1 MVYTTWKIRLMDP
14 LGEYIK
20 SVKICLDIEGF
31 DIEDPCI
38 LNHPYDL
45 LEELE
50 ELSESYSLDYQVV
63 ACPNTLEFVS
73 LDDEEYDLDP
83 IWSGS
88 WLSLTAMS
96 DIVTSDDESDD
107 SATELL

>member
-1 MVYTTWKIRLMDP
+1 MVYTTWKIRLIDP
-14 LGEYIK
+14 LGKYVR
-20 SVKICLDIEGF
+20 SVKICLDIDGF

-50 ELSESYSLDYQVV
+50 ELSESHSIDYQVV

-73 LDDEEYDLDP
+73 LDDEEYELDP
-83 IWSGS
+83 LWTGTWS
-88 WLSLTAMS
+88 SLTLSS
-96 DIVTSDDESDD
+96 DIVTSDDDDD
-107 SATELL
+107 SSTEIL